1 MFVRNPWQNNS
12 KKETASLDLSDISL
26 VDTGSI
32 RIAVKLQLRDTP
44 AYLL

>member
-1 MFVRNPWQNNS
+1 MFVRNPWQNNT